1 MTKRILLIAILL
13 IFPQHIFS
21 QIMTIYSQ
29 NGQLQQF
36 QISEIDSIIFASTV
50 GTLKWLGHASVKIK
64 TNSGIVIYID
74 PFAGTDYSEPADLIL
89 VSHGH
94 SDHNQVNKVTK
105 KVDCQIF
112 SGMGANV
119 GGTKMAAG
127 DSTEAKGIKI
137 KAVEAYNSNHPK
149 GTGVGFV
156 LEIDSVK
163 IYHCGDTSKIP
174 EMAQLEPFQLNYAL
188 LCIDGVYNMGP
199 IEAMEAA
206 EMIKARKVIPIHV
219 APSNATEEQKQQN
232 IDKFNPPNKLIMKE
246 GDTIYL

>member
-1 MTKRILLIAILL
+1 MKKQIILIAIFL
-13 IFPQHIFS
+13 IIPQFIFS
-21 QIMTIYSQ
+21 QIMNIYSN

-36 QISEIDSIIFASTV
+36 QISEIDSITFSSMV
-50 GTLKWLGHASVKIK
+50 GTLKWLGHASIKIK
-64 TNSGIVIYID
+64 TNEGLVIYID
-74 PFAGTDYSEPADLIL
+74 PYAGTDYSEPADIIL
-89 VSHGH
+89 VTHGH
-94 SDHNQVNKVTK
+94 NDHNQVNKVAK

-127 DSTEAKGIKI
+127 DSAEAKGIKI

-156 LEIDSVK
+156 IEIYSVK

-174 EMAQLEPFQLNYAL
+174 EMAQLESLHLDYAL

-199 IEAMEAA
+199 AEAMEVA
-206 EMIKARKVIPIHV
+206 EIIKAKKVTPIHV

-232 IDKFNPPNKLIMKE
+232 IQKFNPPNKLIMKK